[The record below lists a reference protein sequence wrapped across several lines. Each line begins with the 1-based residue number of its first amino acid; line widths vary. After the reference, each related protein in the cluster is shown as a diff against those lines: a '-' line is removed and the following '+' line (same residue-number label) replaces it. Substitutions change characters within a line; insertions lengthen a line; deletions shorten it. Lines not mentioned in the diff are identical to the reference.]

1 MSSKGILF
9 SGFLLLGVMGCA
21 GPVTEPPYDY
31 STYREHMP
39 RSILVLPPLNESVE
53 VGAPYSYLTTVTK
66 PVAERGYYIFP
77 VSVVDAYM
85 KDNGLPT
92 AGEMHGVSLNKID
105 EIIGADAVLYI
116 TIVDWGQKYQVVNSK
131 TVVSVEGRL
140 VDVPSGATLWTGD
153 VKAVR
158 NSSDSDAN
166 PVEAL
171 LGAVVVQVLSTASDQ
186 TRPLSKWANRRM
198 FFDAEDGLLVGP
210 LHPEF
215 GATGDD

>member
-1 MSSKGILF
+1 MSAKRVIY
-9 SGFLLLGVMGCA
+9 SGFLLWGLMGCA
-21 GPVTEPPYDY
+21 GPVTEPSYDY

-77 VSVVDAYM
+77 VSVVEEYM

-116 TIVDWGQKYQVVNSK
+116 TIVDWGQKYLLLNSK
-131 TVVSVEGRL
+131 TVVSVKGRL
-140 VDVPSGATLWTGD
+140 VDIPSGATLWTGD
-153 VKAVR
+153 LKVVR
-158 NSSDSDAN
+158 NSSDSDSGLTG
-166 PVEAL
+166 AL
-171 LGAVVVQVLSTASDQ
+171 LGAVIAQIESTVID
-186 TRPLSKWANRRM
+186 RPRLLAKQANRRM
-198 FFDAEDGLLVGP
+198 FFNDDHGLLVGP

-215 GATGDD
+215 GTTGDD